1 MDRFPRG
8 SSAASAG
15 TAANAAA
22 CRLVH
27 PTRPIR
33 PAAGADGPVVG
44 GPTTQKGGR
53 RISFTP
59 RPAPLPFRSGAMTP
73 FPGRAGAAA
82 HPKVKRRPP
91 FSVPAA
97 APDHDYGAVGREIT
111 PARPRRRLRGSA
123 TSPVPGHRDAAPL
136 PAAGSPLSAGP
147 NTSVVCATYNLQPT
161 SALWAALVDLRW
173 RRPGVSVRLTWTA
186 QAADGPFK
194 GRGGGGVS
202 VRRPAVSRRAPSL
215 STGEMA
221 RRLRGA
227 VVVRTRAP
235 EDGRRAVTSPPSSSA
250 STTASCWWAARTSP
264 AAPKSATSNSACAS
278 TTPPWRTAWRSSCG
292 TSRGLSTSRC
302 TGDGPDPERI
312 SWGRPGAPLET
323 TFKGRDF
330 KYERS

>member
-8 SSAASAG
+8 FSAAGAG

-33 PAAGADGPVVG
+33 SATGADGPAAG

-73 FPGRAGAAA
+73 FPQTRGSRRAPENHAPATFF
-82 HPKVKRRPP
+82 RPGGDSGP
-91 FSVPAA
+91 
-97 APDHDYGAVGREIT
+97 
-111 PARPRRRLRGSA
+111 RLRGRRAKDPPRA
-123 TSPVPGHRDAAPL
+123 TPPAAPGRCDEPGVRPPRRGAPTGGGVAL
-136 PAAGSPLSAGP
+136 IRGAKYLGRLRD
-147 NTSVVCATYNLQPT
+147 LQPSADLGPVGGAGG
-161 SALWAALVDLRW
+161 SALAPAGRLRAPYVD
-173 RRPGVSVRLTWTA
+173 A

-250 STTASCWWAARTSP
+250 STTASCWWAARASP

-292 TSRGLSTSRC
+292 TSRKWSTSRC
-302 TGDGPDPERI
+302 TGDRPDPERI